1 MRSEGG
7 FTLVELIVAV
17 VILAIGIMGFLG
29 TTTLLIR
36 QTTDADLRTERVAA
50 RQSVIERLRAM
61 QYDSVVDGSAT
72 EGRFQIQWLVEL
84 TPRAKALSLITVG
97 PGVTSPSSGGPPRM
111 VPAKTDTTYYRFPR
125 P

>member
-1 MRSEGG
+1 MKSEAG

-50 RQSVIERLRAM
+50 RQSVIERLRALH
-61 QYDSVVDGSAT
+61 YDSVMDGSTT
-72 EGRFQIQWLVEL
+72 EGRFTIQWTVDE
-84 TPRAKALSLITVG
+84 TTRSKDLSVIVVG
-97 PGVTSPSSGGPPRM
+97 PGISSNSGGPPVM
-111 VPAKTDTTYYRFPR
+111 VPGKSDTTLYRLPR